1 MDHKLTLVIP
11 AKNESESLPSVLDEL
26 SKYDYSISIVLER
39 EDIKTIDAI
48 KDYKC
53 NIIFQKNKGYGDA
66 LIEGINSVNTEYFCI
81 FNADGSFNPVELD
94 KMLNKINAESADFVF
109 GTRYENNCGSDDD
122 TIVTYI
128 GNYFFTKIGN
138 IFFNLNLSDILN
150 DKFSKIVRN
159 LQGRA
164 VISESDLDLTLREIR
179 IALLEADV
187 ALIVVKD
194 FISSV
199 KNNILGKEILKS
211 IKPDQMII
219 KLVQDELIKVL
230 GSKKKDKKTITKYII
245 INLSLEK
252 YNT

>member
-94 KMLNKINAESADFVF
+94 KMLNKISADSADFVF

-138 IFFNLNLSDILN
+138 IFFNLNLSDILYTYVLGKTEKAKLLN
-150 DKFSKIVRN
+150 LYYKDFKFCVELPIKAKKKQMKLVT
-159 LQGRA
+159 
-164 VISESDLDLTLREIR
+164 SESYERAR
-179 IALLEADV
+179 I
-187 ALIVVKD
+187 
-194 FISSV
+194 
-199 KNNILGKEILKS
+199 G
-211 IKPDQMII
+211 
-219 KLVQDELIKVL
+219 
-230 GSKKKDKKTITKYII
+230 GKKKVNAIKDGLLILSGM
-245 INLSLEK
+245 INLLFK
-252 YNT
+252 